1 MNNFCILS
9 FNAWAA
15 KIHELA
21 IKADPNLKKAG
32 LPISRFCWYYF
43 GCISLTYTKHNFMD
57 NNIENIE
64 TEDIEFGGQNQI
76 VNTQEQNREVNRT
89 SLTDTEN
96 EDVLYNR
103 EGGNEAETA
112 EEQKQTDLEKEKEQ
126 YRQLE
131 KDRNIRKNKKGILK

>member
-1 MNNFCILS
+1 
-9 FNAWAA
+9 
-15 KIHELA
+15 
-21 IKADPNLKKAG
+21 
-32 LPISRFCWYYF
+32 
-43 GCISLTYTKHNFMD
+43 MD